1 MDVDV
6 EDIEY
11 MPPSA
16 EGNSKPGL
24 FVIVDI
30 PFEPAD
36 FDPVDWEFFG
46 AMKQDVSGY
55 FVNTDE
61 NGLSEMDKFVMTQ
74 MDFGEDEELPI
85 GPPPPVKKPVP
96 AKTAKVPAK
105 TWAPTKPKSMP
116 VTRTQAP
123 ARKTPVK
130 AARPLAPST
139 RGNIPRPAPKE
150 KFVRG
155 DMVDEVKALEEEELT
170 LLKNDDFGMAFDL
183 EL

>member
-1 MDVDV
+1 MWRTLS
-6 EDIEY
+6 ICH
-11 MPPSA
+11 PPQKVLSHKSA
-16 EGNSKPGL
+16 
-24 FVIVDI
+24 VVTVDI

-36 FDPVDWEFFG
+36 FEPVDWELFG

-55 FVNTDE
+55 FVKTDE

-85 GPPPPVKKPVP
+85 GPPPPVKKSVAP

-105 TWAPTKPKSMP
+105 TWAPTKPKSTP

-123 ARKTPVK
+123 PRKTSVK
-130 AARPLAPST
+130 AARPLASST
-139 RGNIPRPAPKE
+139 RGNIPRPLPKE
-150 KFVRG
+150 RFVRE
-155 DMVDEVKALEEEELT
+155 DMVDEVKALEQEEMA
-170 LLKNDDFGMAFDL
+170 LLKDDDSGMAFDL